1 MSQKLQGNIFEWI
14 KVTSQFHEDFIKG
27 YKEESDEGYFLKVDV
42 QYPDKLYDLY
52 NDLSFLTERMKTE
65 KVEKPVTNFRDKNK
79 YVIYIRNLKKALNQQ
94 LILKN
99 VH

>member
-14 KVTSQFHEDFIKG
+14 KVASKFHEDFIKG
-27 YKEESDEGYFLKVDV
+27 YKEESDEGYFPAVDI

-65 KVEKPVTNFRDKNK
+65 KVEKPVTNFHDKNK
-79 YVIYIRNLKKALNQQ
+79 YVFYIRNFKKALNQQ
-94 LILKN
+94 LILKK